1 MAPPSRGRRLAL
13 SAAGATVVLIAVL
26 IGADVASNT
35 TEEPKVCTEYSE
47 KLHGKTSFSAPPCRF
62 INDAMYDAKL
72 ETSLGDIN
80 LRLDTRLDGLT
91 VNNFVF
97 LAKVGFYD
105 GITFHR
111 VEADDDHAYVQTGDR
126 SGTGKGTAGY
136 TYTADAPSPIT
147 QYVRGMV
154 AMSNTGTLD
163 STSSQ
168 FFIIVR
174 DWDAISG
181 SNVTPAFPFFGF
193 VADAASEA
201 VLDKIV
207 AAPRVGTR
215 PNPPI
220 ILKRVTVKE
229 VPFFPEDEQ

>member
-1 MAPPSRGRRLAL
+1 MT
-13 SAAGATVVLIAVL
+13 AGAATVVLIGVL
-26 IGADVASNT
+26 IGADVSSNP
-35 TEEPKVCTEYSE
+35 TEDPSVCTTYSG
-47 KLHGKTSFSAPPCRF
+47 KLRGRTSFKSPPCRF
-62 INDAMYDAKL
+62 IDDAFYDAKL
-72 ETSLGDIN
+72 ETSLGNIN

-97 LAKVGFYD
+97 LARVGFYD
-105 GITFHR
+105 GVTFHR

-126 SGTGKGTAGY
+126 TGTGRGTAGY
-136 TYTADAPSPIT
+136 TYKADAPSPIT

-168 FFIIVR
+168 FFIVVR
-174 DWDAISG
+174 DWEAISG
-181 SNVTPAFPFFGF
+181 SNVTPAFPFFGY

-207 AAPRVGTR
+207 AAPRKGTK
-215 PNPPI
+215 PEPPI
-220 ILKRVTVKE
+220 VIERVTVKE
-229 VPFFPEDEQ
+229 VPFFPGDEE